1 MLSLE
6 KREKHLPGQMS
17 GGQQQRDPGYF
28 EVHQSEINAVAVHV
42 VFCVNGIH
50 VASPLIKI

>member
-6 KREKHLPGQMS
+6 KREKHLSGKMS
-17 GGQQQRDPGYF
+17 VVQQQRDPGYF

-42 VFCVNGIH
+42 VLG
-50 VASPLIKI
+50 

>member
-28 EVHQSEINAVAVHV
+28 EVHQSEINAVAVYV

-50 VASPLIKI
+50 VASPLNQ

>member
-17 GGQQQRDPGYF
+17 GGQQREPGYF

-42 VFCVNGIH
+42 VLG
-50 VASPLIKI
+50 